1 MFSGNSQF
9 AVWATFGV
17 AVGLYSFYRGFR
29 ALQRKR
35 LIENIPTSKIRSAA
49 LGLVEVNGL
58 ACGPYTML
66 APVTAKSC
74 YFYRTTVWTQR
85 QGKDKE
91 WQKAADE
98 TLHVP
103 FYLDDNTGHVLIDP
117 SGAELDLHCDFHE
130 EYGTSLFG
138 KDEIPAGV
146 RGFLTRHGV
155 SADQRIKVEE
165 RCIKPK
171 NALFV
176 LGTLTENDG
185 RSVTPPSVVTSTR
198 AVMMLDNGALER
210 RAQAL
215 KNDDDPDLETIRP
228 NPTPGAESGEPR
240 ELIRLTA
247 APGPKQSSE
256 MTQQGKI
263 AAAMLRAGITNPT
276 AWAVAGVSPTDAED
290 TASHA
295 PLAEKDNTPENEP
308 EFDLSPPV
316 LITRGINDPNFLI
329 SWRSQRSVVQILGW
343 KSMAMIWGG
352 GALSIASAYVL
363 ASYFGWL

>member
-1 MFSGNSQF
+1 MLLGNSQF

-17 AVGLYSFYRGFR
+17 AIGLYFFYRGFR

-58 ACGPYTML
+58 ACGTYTML

-74 YFYRTTVWTQR
+74 YLYRTTVWTRR

-130 EYGTSLFG
+130 EYGSSVFG

-146 RGFLTRHGV
+146 RGFLTRHGI
-155 SADQRIKVEE
+155 STDQRLKVEE

-185 RSVTPPSVVTSTR
+185 RTVSPPSVVTSTR

-210 RAQAL
+210 KAQSQ
-215 KNDDDPDLETIRP
+215 KNGSDSISKFGSPDPAPEGER
-228 NPTPGAESGEPR
+228 GEPR
-240 ELIRLTA
+240 ELIRLTTE
-247 APGPKQSSE
+247 PGPQHSSE

-263 AAAMLRAGITNPT
+263 AAAMLRAGITNPA
-276 AWAVAGVSPTDAED
+276 AWAVAGVSPSDAQTTVAD
-290 TASHA
+290 TPPAKAEPA
-295 PLAEKDNTPENEP
+295 PRGEP

-316 LITRGINDPNFLI
+316 LITKGETDPTFLI
-329 SWRSQRSVVQILGW
+329 SWRSQRTVVQILGW
-343 KSMAMIWGG
+343 KSLAMIWGG
-352 GALSIASAYVL
+352 GALAIASAYVL